1 MLYSE
6 GGGAIIGPSNN
17 PVRRESGGRQ
27 TSLTGIGT
35 VESFLHDIVPIL
47 IPQHIQENAVQKK
60 MFTTVIIRVK
70 LCSQEAIFICCQYYY
85 TCLVNLNVAIYYCAW
100 GEGKGVRLHA
110 LTCCIMVI
118 YYRVC
123 ILLLLYMQSIYG
135 LSIYTFKMCSQ
146 EAIFICCQYYYT
158 CLVNLNVAKLLCMG

>member
-1 MLYSE
+1 MGGWGEGREVMHIRGGCYIRGGGGGGGG

-47 IPQHIQENAVQKK
+47 IPQHIQENAAQKK
-60 MFTTVIIRVK
+60 CFTTVIIRIK

-85 TCLVNLNVAIYYCAW
+85 TCLVNLNVA
-100 GEGKGVRLHA
+100 
-110 LTCCIMVI
+110 T
-118 YYRVC
+118 
-123 ILLLLYMQSIYG
+123 
-135 LSIYTFKMCSQ
+135 
-146 EAIFICCQYYYT
+146 
-158 CLVNLNVAKLLCMG
+158 